1 MSVTPMPCA
10 QLCATVTAETTA
22 ELRARRDEACDADL
36 VELRLDTVRDLDL
49 EGALADRTRP
59 VLVTCRP
66 VWEGGQF
73 TGSEDERHAIL
84 RRALELGADWVDLE
98 WRGGFEALIAERRG
112 RNIVLS
118 MHDFE
123 GTPGD
128 LEDRYRFMRGTG
140 AEVVKLAVL
149 SRSAGDVVRLL
160 RLGRA
165 RRGERLVF
173 VGMGPA
179 GIPTRLLPAH
189 FGSCWTYAGEAVAPG
204 QVCLSEMVHRYRFK
218 RTSASTVVYGVA
230 GTPIGHS
237 LSPPMHN
244 AGFEAAGLD
253 AVYVPFEAVDADDLM
268 VLADALG
275 VAGLS
280 VTAPFKESILDHVRH
295 VDALGQQVGAVNTV
309 RADHEGWVGLN
320 TDVPG
325 FLAPLDARG
334 DPRGVRSTVLGAGG
348 AARAVAVALA
358 SRGAKVT
365 VCARR
370 PERAAVVARLV
381 GGTVGTLPPRPGSW
395 DLLVNTTP
403 IGTAPGI
410 TQTPVPAAS
419 LWGGKTVYDLVY
431 NPGRTRLLRE
441 ATTAGCETIGGLDML
456 VAQAVRQFAWWSGT
470 RPSAELF
477 RTAAVTALGELGIS
491 RESV

>member
-10 QLCATVTAETTA
+10 QLCATVTAATTA

-140 AEVVKLAVL
+140 AEVVKLAVR

-165 RRGERLVF
+165 CRGERLAL

-179 GIPTRLLPAH
+179 GVPTRLLPAH

-295 VDALGQQVGAVNTV
+295 VDALGRQVGAVNTV

-370 PERAAVVARLV
+370 PERAAVVAQLA

-403 IGTAPGI
+403 VGTAPGV
-410 TQTPVPAAS
+410 TATPVPAAS
-419 LWGGKTVYDLVY
+419 LRGGRTVYDLVY

-477 RTAAVTALGELGIS
+477 RTAAVTALGQLGIS
-491 RESV
+491 RE

>member
-1 MSVTPMPCA
+1 M
-10 QLCATVTAETTA
+10 TAETTA
-22 ELRARRDEACDADL
+22 ELRARRDEASNTGGADL
-36 VELRLDTVRDLDL
+36 VELRLDTVRNLDL

-59 VLVTCRP
+59 VIITCRP
-66 VWEGGQF
+66 VWEGGRF
-73 TGSEDERHAIL
+73 TGSEDQRHRIL
-84 RRALELGADWVDLE
+84 RRALRLGADWVDLE
-98 WRGGFEALIAERRG
+98 WRGGFEALIAERQG

-118 MHDFE
+118 MHDFK

-128 LEDRYRFMRGTG
+128 LEDRYRAMRGTG

-149 SRSAGDVVRLL
+149 SRSAGDVLRLL

-165 RRGERLVF
+165 RRGERLVLI
-173 VGMGPA
+173 GMGPA
-179 GIPTRLLPAH
+179 GMPTRLLPAR
-189 FGSCWTYAGEAVAPG
+189 FGSCWTYAGEGVAPG

-230 GTPIGHS
+230 GAPIGHS

-253 AVYVPFEAVDADDLM
+253 AVYVPFEATSADDLM
-268 VLADALG
+268 ALADALG
-275 VAGLS
+275 VAGIS
-280 VTAPFKESILDHVRH
+280 VTAPLKESILGHLRH
-295 VDALGQQVGAVNTV
+295 VDALGRQVGAVNTV
-309 RADHEGWVGLN
+309 RADHNGWVGLN

-325 FLAPLDARG
+325 FLAPLDAHG
-334 DPRGVRSTVLGAGG
+334 DVSGARSTILGAGG

-358 SRGAKVT
+358 SRGARVT

-370 PERAAVVARLV
+370 PERAAVVARLA
-381 GGTVGTLPPRPGSW
+381 GGTVGAWPPRPESW

-403 IGTAPGI
+403 IGTAPGAAA
-410 TQTPVPAAS
+410 TPVPAAA
-419 LWGGKTVYDLVY
+419 LGGGKTVYDLVY

-441 ATTAGCETIGGLDML
+441 AVAAGCETIGGLDML
-456 VAQAVRQFAWWSGT
+456 VAQAVRQFEWWSRA

-477 RTAAVTALGELGIS
+477 KTAALTALGERDVS
-491 RESV
+491 RGSV